1 MDEFPER
8 ATGAM
13 SATSIEEGSPIGNLS
28 DMKRIRILQDLV
40 DPIIDEDGT
49 PIQLTAGEV
58 ANFSS
63 LMADT
68 LIAAGFAESAEI

>member
-1 MDEFPER
+1 
-8 ATGAM
+8 
-13 SATSIEEGSPIGNLS
+13 
-28 DMKRIRILQDLV
+28 MKRIRMLQDLV

-49 PIQLTAGEV
+49 EIQLTAGEV

>member
-13 SATSIEEGSPIGNLS
+13 SATSIEVPDPIGNLS
-28 DMKRIRILQDLV
+28 DMKRIRMLKDLE
-40 DPIIDEDGT
+40 DPIIDENG
-49 PIQLTAGEV
+49 IEIELTAGEV

-68 LIAAGFAESAEI
+68 LIAAGFAEYAEI

>member
-1 MDEFPER
+1 M
-8 ATGAM
+8 
-13 SATSIEEGSPIGNLS
+13 
-28 DMKRIRILQDLV
+28 

-49 PIQLTAGEV
+49 SIELTAGEV